1 MPGENSLVSVVVPLY
16 NEGSG
21 GREAARRL
29 LAEKGWG
36 EIILAAAGVDQALQ
50 AAFDKLVRE
59 SATDGRLRIVS
70 CSQPGRARQLNR
82 GAAAAGGEVL
92 LFLHADTIL
101 PDCAPAMIDDALAG
115 GARWGRF
122 DVRLAAEGKV
132 YRLIE
137 NMMNLRSR
145 ITSIATGDQA
155 LFVRRPVFEQLGGYA
170 DIALM
175 EDIEIS
181 RRLKRLG
188 RPAVISARAV
198 TSARRW
204 RQNGVV
210 RTVLLMWRLRFL
222 YWLGT
227 DPEKLAGMYRDAR

>member
-1 MPGENSLVSVVVPLY
+1 MISVVVPLY

-29 LAEKGWG
+29 LAEKEWG
-36 EIILAAAGVDQALQ
+36 EIILAEAGDDEASRRLL
-50 AAFDKLVRE
+50 DMLVRE
-59 SATDGRLRIVS
+59 SAADGRLRIVS
-70 CSQPGRARQLNR
+70 CPQTGRARQLNR
-82 GAAAAGGEVL
+82 GAAAAVGEEL

-101 PDCAPAMIDDALAG
+101 PDGAPTMIDNALAD

-137 NMMNLRSR
+137 SMMNLRSR
-145 ITSIATGDQA
+145 ITGIATGDQA
-155 LFVRRPVFEQLGGYA
+155 LFMPRPVFNRLGGYA
-170 DIALM
+170 NIALM

-181 RRLKRLG
+181 RRLKRFG
-188 RPAVISARAV
+188 RPAVIPARAI

-204 RQNGVV
+204 QQDGVV
-210 RTVLLMWRLRFL
+210 RTTLLMWRLRFL

-227 DPEKLAGMYRDAR
+227 DPEKLAGWYRDAR